1 MPCVNDKLLVKAFAN
16 DVGLKDLAR
25 HSADLDI
32 ESCIQKSF
40 CNTFNFDYQEQQA
53 LQLSSLT
60 EFNVR
65 ASVDAL
71 REAIAWKSAQKAT
84 S

>member
-1 MPCVNDKLLVKAFAN
+1 MPCVNDKFLLKAFAN
-16 DVGLKDLAR
+16 DAGFKDLVGR
-25 HSADLDI
+25 IADLYVNA
-32 ESCIQKSF
+32 CIQKSF

-71 REAIAWKSAQKAT
+71 REAIAWKIAQKAT